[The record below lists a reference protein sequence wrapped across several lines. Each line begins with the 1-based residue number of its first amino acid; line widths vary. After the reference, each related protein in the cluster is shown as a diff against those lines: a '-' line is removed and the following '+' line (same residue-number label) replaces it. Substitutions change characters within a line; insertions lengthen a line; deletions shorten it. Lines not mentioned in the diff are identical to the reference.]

1 MKKLL
6 IAIGCISAIILMS
19 SCTTDSLESVEKE
32 NSNNYNKISVSAT
45 DEVTP
50 PPPPLVDDRDKTK
63 G

>member
-6 IAIGCISAIILMS
+6 IAMGCISGIILMS

-50 PPPPLVDDRDKTK
+50 PPPLIDDRDKTK
-63 G
+63 F

>member
-6 IAIGCISAIILMS
+6 IAMGCISAIILMS
-19 SCTTDSLESVEKE
+19 SCTTDSLESDKKE

-45 DEVTP
+45 DEIAS
-50 PPPPLVDDRDKTK
+50 PPPPLIDDRDKTK

>member
-6 IAIGCISAIILMS
+6 IAMGCISAIILMS
-19 SCTTDSLESVEKE
+19 SCTADGLESVEKE
-32 NSNNYNKISVSAT
+32 NSNNYNKISVSAS

-50 PPPPLVDDRDKTK
+50 PLIDDKDKSK

>member
-1 MKKLL
+1 M
-6 IAIGCISAIILMS
+6 GCISAIILMS

-32 NSNNYNKISVSAT
+32 NSNNYNKISVSAI

-50 PPPPLVDDRDKTK
+50 PPPPIVDDRDKTK